1 MPARLPARWWSPLVI
16 VMVMLA
22 ASCTDASDA
31 TEPGG
36 ADEPVSEPDW
46 EALYLAEVER
56 LSRDFE
62 ERNGQPP
69 PDDVTFVRFIDA
81 WEFGEVHAECVR
93 GRGFDVEV
101 TFDGGVS
108 YGTVPRDQELAL
120 HEAIY
125 RCQVAYPVHP
135 RYRLPWTEQ
144 MIRVLYEYYVDELV
158 PCLVDQGYPAQ
169 EPPSW
174 ETFLA
179 SHGTEREWN
188 PYAVV
193 VDRDDPQEWRAI
205 NETCPQ
211 APPDA
216 ALYGSAHTDGG

>member
-1 MPARLPARWWSPLVI
+1 
-16 VMVMLA
+16 MVMLA

-93 GRGFDVEV
+93 GRGS
-101 TFDGGVS
+101 TS
-108 YGTVPRDQELAL
+108 R
-120 HEAIY
+120 
-125 RCQVAYPVHP
+125 
-135 RYRLPWTEQ
+135 
-144 MIRVLYEYYVDELV
+144 
-158 PCLVDQGYPAQ
+158 
-169 EPPSW
+169 
-174 ETFLA
+174 
-179 SHGTEREWN
+179 
-188 PYAVV
+188 
-193 VDRDDPQEWRAI
+193 
-205 NETCPQ
+205 
-211 APPDA
+211 
-216 ALYGSAHTDGG
+216 